1 MDGPGMESGPT
12 VGILP
17 LNSYG
22 QKRGTIVS
30 VSSMS
35 VAPSIPKVSMSV
47 PPCIP
52 EVIGN
57 DDGGVRVDFGIVQ
70 SGSFSDHRV
79 MVRLEDQYLIG
90 F

>member
-1 MDGPGMESGPT
+1 MDGPGMESGPA
-12 VGILP
+12 VGILSL
-17 LNSYG
+17 LNNYA
-22 QKRGTIVS
+22 QKRGTIIS
-30 VSSMS
+30 VSST
-35 VAPSIPKVSMSV
+35 SV
-47 PPCIP
+47 PPCNP

-70 SGSFSDHRV
+70 SGTFSDHRV